1 MIIPKKNSSFYVE
14 EIKYENTRDI
24 CLEIVA
30 YMEVTTY
37 TRILQCDFEYFSDGT
52 KMFLTSISNFIS

>member
-14 EIKYENTRDI
+14 EIKFENTRDI
-24 CLEIVA
+24 SLEIVA

-37 TRILQCDFEYFSDGT
+37 TRILQCDF
-52 KMFLTSISNFIS
+52 